1 MRQCCSSHVVRHGT
15 ARHGPGT
22 ARPGTARHGTARP
35 GTARHGTARPGT
47 ARHGTARPGADLQV
61 DDHFEHLVLV
71 GLGLGLGPWI
81 ERDLCD
87 EVSVPQHLSQVI
99 ALSVRAAAGSNAIR

>member
-1 MRQCCSSHVVRHGT
+1 MHSAMLLFACCT
-15 ARHGPGT
+15 ARH
-22 ARPGTARHGTARP
+22 
-35 GTARHGTARPGT
+35 
-47 ARHGTARPGADLQV
+47 GADLQV

-87 EVSVPQHLSQVI
+87 EVCVPQHLSQVI
-99 ALSVRAAAGSNAIR
+99 ALSVRAAADL

>member
-1 MRQCCSSHVVRHGT
+1 MLY
-15 ARHGPGT
+15 
-22 ARPGTARHGTARP
+22 GTARHGTGP
-35 GTARHGTARPGT
+35 
-47 ARHGTARPGADLQV
+47 ARPGADLQV

-81 ERDLCD
+81 ERNLCD

-99 ALSVRAAAGSNAIR
+99 ALSVRAAADL